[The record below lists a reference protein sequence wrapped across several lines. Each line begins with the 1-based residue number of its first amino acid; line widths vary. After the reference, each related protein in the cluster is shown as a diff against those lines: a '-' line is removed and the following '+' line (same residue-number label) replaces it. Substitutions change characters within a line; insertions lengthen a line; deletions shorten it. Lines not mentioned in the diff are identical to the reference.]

1 MEVYE
6 YIPIHIWRQGEGC
19 VNTLTNSKTSAMPPP
34 GDTTEHSANPKPISS
49 AAPGITL
56 LQPEPCGEP
65 FCKEHTPVSQL
76 LAI

>member
-1 MEVYE
+1 MEAGRGLRE
-6 YIPIHIWRQGEGC
+6 HPNKQQ
-19 VNTLTNSKTSAMPPP
+19 NFSNAPPP